1 MGKSKAPHIQIPAS
15 LSEEFTASEKDKFAR
30 DFAPATSREKSAK
43 ETAYR
48 PLFANIVKYMRM
60 NGMPLEEI
68 AAAFKVDKLTIDR
81 WKRAHKDFADAFH
94 LGSGLADARV
104 QRSLYRLAMGYA
116 RVDVKIFRY
125 KRRIIYAPCTVHVPA
140 NVEAAMLWLANRRPN
155 EWSLKPHVGRNVMA
169 DTHANSKPPR
179 TTKDMEFEVL
189 RPNEDQSEYLARG
202 GNYS

>member
-1 MGKSKAPHIQIPAS
+1 MGKSKAPHIQIPVS
-15 LSEEFTASEKDKFAR
+15 LSDEFTASEKDKFAR
-30 DFAPATSREKSAK
+30 GKAYARGPATSRKKSTK
-43 ETAYR
+43 ETAYQ
-48 PLFANIVKYMRM
+48 PLFANITHYMCM

-104 QRSLYRLAMGYA
+104 QRSLYRLAIGHD

-125 KRRIIYAPCTVHVPA
+125 KRRISYAPFTVHVPA

-155 EWSLKPHVGRNVMA
+155 EWSLKP
-169 DTHANSKPPR
+169 K
-179 TTKDMEFEVL
+179 
-189 RPNEDQSEYLARG
+189 
-202 GNYS
+202 